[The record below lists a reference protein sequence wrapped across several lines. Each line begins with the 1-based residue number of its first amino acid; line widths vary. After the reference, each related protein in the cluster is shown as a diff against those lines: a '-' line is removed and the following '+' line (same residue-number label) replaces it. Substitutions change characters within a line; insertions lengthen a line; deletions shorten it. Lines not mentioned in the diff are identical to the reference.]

1 MKKISI
7 VLIIC
12 LLALCLTSCIN
23 EEEDTAEEEVRN
35 NELVAQ
41 IEELKA
47 SIDDPVFWSSS
58 ERAIRMAGEA
68 LEVGYPVSIDFR
80 LQVGDHTKTTTGYD
94 MYLDGSADYCREYNV
109 SRVIY
114 ELANDDIVANAH
126 SLGQTVEITG
136 FFVISLVQICS
147 QLFTKSVVKLLS
159 NLGIVTSYF
168 YSLFVSA
175 VLFIR
180 LNISGISKTLADDVS
195 HHSRALHDEAR
206 HYLGSL
212 FVTSERDN
220 AAADK
225 QGNSRPEFTGS
236 KFASPINVHIN
247 PPSYTES

>member
-80 LQVGDHTKTTTGYD
+80 LQVGNKTKTVTDFD
-94 MYLDGSADYCREYNV
+94 MYLDNSTDYCRELNISKVVFDLAHNDTVISGHV
-109 SRVIY
+109 S
-114 ELANDDIVANAH
+114 
-126 SLGQTVEITG
+126 GQTVEVTG
-136 FFVISLVQICS
+136 IIIRWQAKKHWFSKEMMDFSACELDSEGGWDYASVGRMEFFGMPHVISVEYEIAGVPLN
-147 QLFTKSVVKLLS
+147 LLS
-159 NLGIVTSYF
+159 PVIDENTLS
-168 YSLFVSA
+168 SLRA
-175 VLFIR
+175 
-180 LNISGISKTLADDVS
+180 
-195 HHSRALHDEAR
+195 RALR
-206 HYLGSL
+206 
-212 FVTSERDN
+212 
-220 AAADK
+220 
-225 QGNSRPEFTGS
+225 
-236 KFASPINVHIN
+236 
-247 PPSYTES
+247 

>member
-7 VLIIC
+7 VMIIC

-136 FFVISLVQICS
+136 IIIRWQDEKNWFSKEMMDFSACELDSEGGWDYASVGRMEFFGMPHVISVEYEIAGVPLN
-147 QLFTKSVVKLLS
+147 LLS
-159 NLGIVTSYF
+159 PVIDENTLS
-168 YSLFVSA
+168 SLRA
-175 VLFIR
+175 
-180 LNISGISKTLADDVS
+180 
-195 HHSRALHDEAR
+195 RALR
-206 HYLGSL
+206 
-212 FVTSERDN
+212 
-220 AAADK
+220 
-225 QGNSRPEFTGS
+225 
-236 KFASPINVHIN
+236 
-247 PPSYTES
+247 

>member
-58 ERAIRMAGEA
+58 ERAIRMAGDA

-136 FFVISLVQICS
+136 IIIRWQDEKNWFSKEMMDFSACELDSEGGWDYASVGRMEFFGMPHVISVEYEIAGVPLN
-147 QLFTKSVVKLLS
+147 LLS
-159 NLGIVTSYF
+159 PVIDENTLS
-168 YSLFVSA
+168 SLRA
-175 VLFIR
+175 
-180 LNISGISKTLADDVS
+180 
-195 HHSRALHDEAR
+195 RALR
-206 HYLGSL
+206 
-212 FVTSERDN
+212 
-220 AAADK
+220 
-225 QGNSRPEFTGS
+225 
-236 KFASPINVHIN
+236 
-247 PPSYTES
+247 

>member
-136 FFVISLVQICS
+136 IIIRWQDEKNWFSKEMMDFSACELDSEGGWDYASVGRMEFFGMPHVIRVEYEIAGVPLN
-147 QLFTKSVVKLLS
+147 LLS
-159 NLGIVTSYF
+159 PVIDENTLS
-168 YSLFVSA
+168 SLRA
-175 VLFIR
+175 
-180 LNISGISKTLADDVS
+180 
-195 HHSRALHDEAR
+195 RALR
-206 HYLGSL
+206 
-212 FVTSERDN
+212 
-220 AAADK
+220 
-225 QGNSRPEFTGS
+225 
-236 KFASPINVHIN
+236 
-247 PPSYTES
+247 

>member
-136 FFVISLVQICS
+136 IIIRWQDEKNWFSKEMMDFSACELDSEGGWDYASVGRMEFFGMPHVISVEYEIAGVPLN
-147 QLFTKSVVKLLS
+147 LLS
-159 NLGIVTSYF
+159 PVIDENTLS
-168 YSLFVSA
+168 SLRA
-175 VLFIR
+175 
-180 LNISGISKTLADDVS
+180 
-195 HHSRALHDEAR
+195 RALR
-206 HYLGSL
+206 
-212 FVTSERDN
+212 
-220 AAADK
+220 
-225 QGNSRPEFTGS
+225 
-236 KFASPINVHIN
+236 
-247 PPSYTES
+247 

>member
-58 ERAIRMAGEA
+58 ERAIRMAGDA

-136 FFVISLVQICS
+136 IIIRWQDEKNWFSKEMMDFSACELDSEGGWDYASVGRMEFFGMPHVISVEYEIAGVPL
-147 QLFTKSVVKLLS
+147 TLLS
-159 NLGIVTSYF
+159 PVIDENTLS
-168 YSLFVSA
+168 SLRA
-175 VLFIR
+175 
-180 LNISGISKTLADDVS
+180 
-195 HHSRALHDEAR
+195 RALR
-206 HYLGSL
+206 
-212 FVTSERDN
+212 
-220 AAADK
+220 
-225 QGNSRPEFTGS
+225 
-236 KFASPINVHIN
+236 
-247 PPSYTES
+247 

>member
-58 ERAIRMAGEA
+58 ERAIRMAGDA

-136 FFVISLVQICS
+136 IIIRWQDEKNWFSKEMMDGALMAALPTGPDKS
-147 QLFTKSVVKLLS
+147 STYPLFDLMILKVGF
-159 NLGIVTSYF
+159 NI
-168 YSLFVSA
+168 
-175 VLFIR
+175 IR
-180 LNISGISKTLADDVS
+180 
-195 HHSRALHDEAR
+195 
-206 HYLGSL
+206 
-212 FVTSERDN
+212 
-220 AAADK
+220 
-225 QGNSRPEFTGS
+225 
-236 KFASPINVHIN
+236 
-247 PPSYTES
+247 

>member
-58 ERAIRMAGEA
+58 ERAIRMAGDA

-136 FFVISLVQICS
+136 IIIRWQDEKNWFSKEMMDFSACELDSEGGWDYASVGRMEFFGMPHVINVEYEITGVSLN
-147 QLFTKSVVKLLS
+147 LLS
-159 NLGIVTSYF
+159 PVIDENTLS
-168 YSLFVSA
+168 SLRA
-175 VLFIR
+175 
-180 LNISGISKTLADDVS
+180 
-195 HHSRALHDEAR
+195 RALR
-206 HYLGSL
+206 
-212 FVTSERDN
+212 
-220 AAADK
+220 
-225 QGNSRPEFTGS
+225 
-236 KFASPINVHIN
+236 
-247 PPSYTES
+247 